1 MHDKKD
7 NSNTV
12 YMKLISKR
20 LIDTLVMSEILH
32 NFLLR
37 ILIIRAIVR
46 KLDIGLDMGSEDS
59 NEITYFLITA

>member
-1 MHDKKD
+1 
-7 NSNTV
+7 
-12 YMKLISKR
+12 MKLISKR